1 MKVAIHQPEHFPY
14 LGFFQKMKYADVF
27 VILDDAQFS
36 KGNWHNRNK
45 FLNKNDTLNSLRI
58 QITRGFQPQHLDFRF
73 QETEDD
79 KSVFEIEVSK
89 HTGGMT
95 NDDSMLYA
103 KRNLEECV
111 DFLIKCLDGYKITE
125 EDKSKAKNNQTLNVV
140 LVIVVIALF
149 VWWIGS
155 GIWW

>member
-1 MKVAIHQPEHFPY
+1 MSNSVPTPRQTFTLKHSQENIEKNLMYICEELPTY
-14 LGFFQKMKYADVF
+14 
-27 VILDDAQFS
+27 
-36 KGNWHNRNK
+36 K

-58 QITRGFQPQHLDFRF
+58 QITRGIQPQHLDFRF

-140 LVIVVIALF
+140 LVIVVTALF